1 MKLFIALFPSKEV
14 LDNLRD
20 TRRKYVKYKRHFTY
34 IPIDQLHVTLKY
46 LGNKVS
52 EFSYE
57 QIALELKKHEGNYGP
72 VQITVKGIQF
82 GFPKQSNPRVLMA
95 KVIGSEETSQ
105 LAEVVHNLVRN
116 LRFRDVINFRRRYG
130 KNYHITLARSTDRTS
145 RNVVKSIISDSE
157 NLKTVDLGTFTATE
171 MAIVASEFSFTKGVT
186 YKVLDIIK
194 L

>member
-20 TRRKYVKYKRHFTY
+20 SRRKYTKFKRHFNY

-57 QIALELKKHEGNYGP
+57 QIVLELKKHEGNYGP
-72 VQITVKGIQF
+72 VEVTVKGVQF
-82 GFPKQSNPRVLMA
+82 GFPKQSSPRVLMA
-95 KVIGSEETSQ
+95 KVVGTDEMSK
-105 LAEVVHNLVRN
+105 LAEVIHNLIRN

-145 RNVVKSIISDSE
+145 RNIVKSIISDSA
-157 NLKTVDLGTFTATE
+157 NYKTTELGTFTATE
-171 MAIVASEFSFTKGVT
+171 MAIVSSDFSFTKGVT